1 MLMRNV
7 LMNEFGLSQA
17 IGSFAAAAV
26 VGISALKVI
35 HIVHT
40 PNTLLIIPP
49 IIPLVPGVLLY
60 RLLFAILHIQTI
72 SAEELLQALRFG
84 VDGMTIILAI
94 VIGVSI
100 PNIFIQS
107 RIEAQQQREIN
118 AIIAR
123 RSAEK

>member
-1 MLMRNV
+1 M
-7 LMNEFGLSQA
+7 
-17 IGSFAAAAV
+17 AV

-72 SAEELLQALRFG
+72 SVEELLEALRFG
-84 VDGMTIILAI
+84 VSGITIILAI

-100 PNIFIQS
+100 PNIFIQK
-107 RIEAQQQREIN
+107 RIEAQQQREIS
-118 AIIAR
+118 AIIAQR
-123 RSAEK
+123 ETEG